1 MEIALIIAIVLIVW
15 ILWFIVYKLLNTL
28 ENIAKL
34 LKADNLQEYLMEDSE
49 PENKIQV
56 WQNERFQDIW
66 TMTDDD
72 LRNVKI
78 DPNHLYNWALWGKPT
93 TENFNW

>member
-34 LKADNLQEYLMEDSE
+34 LKAENLQEYIMEDSE
-49 PENKIQV
+49 TENKIQV

>member
-1 MEIALIIAIVLIVW
+1 
-15 ILWFIVYKLLNTL
+15 VYKLLNTL

-34 LKADNLQEYLMEDSE
+34 LKADNLQEYIMEDSE

>member
-34 LKADNLQEYLMEDSE
+34 LKADNLQEYIMEDSE